1 MTSEELAA
9 FRELVVAELEKHKI
23 AVAHPPVCI
32 ITATDLESR
41 RDSRGRRYPWGNALS
56 ERPGSPHA
64 ELPALRRFLL
74 IDGLASLKAAS
85 REHYES
91 FRRQALWRSHVG
103 VKPLARTLLPPARVR
118 LAPQLGAVLE
128 RHASTL
134 SWVGAGAA
142 RAHRAAADPPLAAP
156 PPRARAPLPSTR
168 RPRRRRRPRPAAAP
182 SARQGRPAASPAK
195 DAAAAAAPPLSGRRT
210 PRPFVCLCVR
220 HVEPR
225 RAARAPLVRRARGM
239 RAMSGGRGRGSC
251 SRVCVV
257 ALLLP

>member
-142 RAHRAAADPPLAAP
+142 RAHRAAADPPLAA
-156 PPRARAPLPSTR
+156 
-168 RPRRRRRPRPAAAP
+168 
-182 SARQGRPAASPAK
+182 
-195 DAAAAAAPPLSGRRT
+195 
-210 PRPFVCLCVR
+210 
-220 HVEPR
+220 
-225 RAARAPLVRRARGM
+225 LVHRARGG
-239 RAMSGGRGRGSC
+239 RAAS
-251 SRVCVV
+251 
-257 ALLLP
+257 